1 MIWEFIQ
8 NQILGMK
15 WMSTLIGNLLE
26 KIGLDT
32 SSRMGGS
39 VQFFLYDVLKI
50 TILLCILI
58 IFKATFHQ
66 NEVRR
71 LWGVF
76 MESGQTVLQHYLVR

>member
-1 MIWEFIQ
+1 MLSIMIWEFIQ

-50 TILLCILI
+50 TILYPDFYDFLYSKLLSTRT
-58 IFKATFHQ
+58 K
-66 NEVRR
+66 
-71 LWGVF
+71 
-76 MESGQTVLQHYLVR
+76 

>member
-1 MIWEFIQ
+1 MLSIMIREFIQ

-39 VQFFLYDVLKI
+39 IQFFLYDVFEDNDIALYPDFYDFLYSK
-50 TILLCILI
+50 LLSTRT
-58 IFKATFHQ
+58 K
-66 NEVRR
+66 
-71 LWGVF
+71 
-76 MESGQTVLQHYLVR
+76 